1 LSPIQS
7 QIASWP
13 SLSNKWALEALSL
26 CDEQHPGTLRFA
38 LSASALRRQ
47 TMFLV
52 LASLDWNSPEA
63 VADRLKNIGT
73 DGNLPSDDP
82 LRVVSHAL
90 TTCCRVRDVL
100 HALYGPVD
108 GLLGAL
114 KRLGDEPLPRDAYR
128 TLVSVLTEPEHRAR
142 AKVLRQM
149 SRITSNHLTTLMWLE
164 EPFILKEL
172 VEKLRPKDVSR
183 FWMAVG
189 LIHQLVPEV
198 KTEDLVA
205 SLQRAFRP
213 GTGLDNWV
221 QRWASRAT
229 QFPTSPS
236 GIDKAFTPLASAEAV
251 RDAATRYRNC
261 LGTKFGA
268 LALGRVFYL
277 EYRPAPAII
286 ELTALSGGR
295 WACLD
300 GIYGPKNASLDPGTK
315 RLIRRKLQASG
326 VLVYARHAEANRWN
340 SVARLVG
347 VYDHDDLVLERDF
360 DLTQLE
366 GTG

>member
-1 LSPIQS
+1 
-7 QIASWP
+7 
-13 SLSNKWALEALSL
+13 
-26 CDEQHPGTLRFA
+26 
-38 LSASALRRQ
+38 
-47 TMFLV
+47 MFLV
-52 LASLDWNSPEA
+52 LASLDWNSPET
-63 VADRLKNIGT
+63 VASHLRNIGS
-73 DGNLPSDDP
+73 GENIPSDDP
-82 LRVVSHAL
+82 LQVISHAL
-90 TTCCRVRDVL
+90 MTSRRVRDIV
-100 HALYGPVD
+100 HALHGPVD
-108 GLLGAL
+108 SLLGAL

-149 SRITSNHLTTLMWLE
+149 SSITPHHLTTLMWLE
-164 EPFILKEL
+164 KPFILKEL
-172 VEKLRPKDVSR
+172 VENLRPKDVSR

-205 SLQRAFRP
+205 SLQRSLRP
-213 GTGLDNWV
+213 GTGLDNWL

-229 QFPTSPS
+229 QFPISLS
-236 GIDKAFTPLASAEAV
+236 GIDMAFTPLASAEAV

-268 LALGRVFYL
+268 LALGRVLYL
-277 EYRPAPAII
+277 EYRAAPAIV
-286 ELTALSGGR
+286 ELIALSEDR
-295 WACLD
+295 WVCLD

-315 RLIRRKLQASG
+315 RLIRRKLQSSG
-326 VLVYARHAEANRWN
+326 VLVYARHAEVSRWN
-340 SVARLVG
+340 SVARLLG
-347 VYDHDDLVLERDF
+347 IYDHDDPILEGDF

>member
-1 LSPIQS
+1 
-7 QIASWP
+7 
-13 SLSNKWALEALSL
+13 
-26 CDEQHPGTLRFA
+26 
-38 LSASALRRQ
+38 
-47 TMFLV
+47 MFLV
-52 LASLDWNSPEA
+52 LASLEWTSPEA
-63 VADRLKNIGT
+63 VAAHLYDVGSHKNF
-73 DGNLPSDDP
+73 PSDDP
-82 LRVVSHAL
+82 LRVISHAL

-100 HALYGPVD
+100 HAFYGPVD

-114 KRLGDEPLPRDAYR
+114 KRLGDEPLPKDSYR
-128 TLVSVLTEPEHRAR
+128 TLMSLLTEPEHRAR

-172 VEKLRPKDVSR
+172 VENLRPKDVSR

-189 LIHQLVPEV
+189 LIHQLVHEV

-205 SLQRAFRP
+205 SLQRSLRP
-213 GTGLDNWV
+213 GTGLHNWV

-229 QFPTSPS
+229 QFPASPS

-277 EYRPAPAII
+277 EYCAAPAII
-286 ELTALSGGR
+286 ELTALSEGR

-326 VLVYARHAEANRWN
+326 VLVYARHTEASRWN
-340 SVARLVG
+340 SVARLLDI
-347 VYDHDDLVLERDF
+347 YDYDDPVLEGDF
-360 DLTQLE
+360 DLTQL
-366 GTG
+366 